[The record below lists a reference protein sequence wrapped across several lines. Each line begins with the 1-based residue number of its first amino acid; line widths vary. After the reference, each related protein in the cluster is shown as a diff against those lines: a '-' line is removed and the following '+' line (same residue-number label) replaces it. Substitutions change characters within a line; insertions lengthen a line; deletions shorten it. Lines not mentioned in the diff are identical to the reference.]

1 MFTIFTKIAKYR
13 ICRINGLSLLKNML
27 YSREWQMFRSL
38 GFLLVDRFLVD
49 YSQTIKL
56 RITLSLT
63 IVLQNQLNIRFS
75 DVTLDIYQKYFLHT
89 DLNYE
94 IIYLS
99 FLTQFSLSL

>member
-1 MFTIFTKIAKYR
+1 M
-13 ICRINGLSLLKNML
+13 NGRCS
-27 YSREWQMFRSL
+27 
-38 GFLLVDRFLVD
+38 GVLVSSWLIDSWYD